1 MTRTALIVADVQ
13 SGITQNFPF
22 AAPVVPIL
30 ETVVPAA
37 RRAGVHIVHLR
48 AGLRS
53 NGSDVHPNNALFAQF
68 HGMGEL
74 FHDTSDAT
82 LTDPRLVPGPQDSVV
97 LKRRTSGFASTDLD
111 LVLRSNAI
119 DEVVVCGV
127 ATSAVVAA
135 TVYAASDLD
144 YRVSVLSDACADV
157 EEDVHEFLM
166 TRIFPARG
174 VTVYPSSELLALL
187 HRATR
192 DGVSGTQ

>member
-1 MTRTALIVADVQ
+1 MTRTALIVGDVQ

-22 AAPVVPIL
+22 AAPVVPVL

-37 RRAGVHIVHLR
+37 RHAGMHIVHLR

-53 NGSDVHPNNALFAQF
+53 NGSDVHPNNTLFTQF
-68 HGMGEL
+68 HRMGDL

-82 LTDPRLVPGPQDSVV
+82 LTDSRLAPGPQDSVV

-119 DEVVVCGV
+119 DEIVVCGV

-144 YRVSVLSDACADV
+144 YRVSVLSDACADA
-157 EEDVHEFLM
+157 EEDVHEFLL
-166 TRIFPARG
+166 TRLFPARG
-174 VTVYPSSELLALL
+174 VTVHPSSDWLAMLP
-187 HRATR
+187 RPKA
-192 DGVSGTQ
+192 DGASGAQ